1 MTVPT
6 KMDNDALQFALRVA
20 RENEDRW
27 IEMSPESTADIERIE
42 QWASI
47 AKLRRL
53 EVERLETLLEI
64 ADDRGSPQPV
74 GHGPGNSVISDEQDA
89 MP

>member
-1 MTVPT
+1 
-6 KMDNDALQFALRVA
+6 MDDDALRIALRAA
-20 RENEDRW
+20 RENGDRW

-53 EVERLETLLEI
+53 EVERLETLLEM
-64 ADDRGSPQPV
+64 ADDRGSRQRARP
-74 GHGPGNSVISDEQDA
+74 EDA
-89 MP
+89 VASGERNARP